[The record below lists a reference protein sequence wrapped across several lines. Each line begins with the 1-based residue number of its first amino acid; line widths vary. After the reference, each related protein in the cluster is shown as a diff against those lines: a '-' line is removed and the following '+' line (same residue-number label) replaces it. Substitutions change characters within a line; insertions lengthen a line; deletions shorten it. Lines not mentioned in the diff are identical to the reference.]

1 MNNEKRYESIQP
13 MDYILCKKDNG
24 IILKNTIIQDLGD
37 SINLLNELMSFNS
50 QQLSPSNID
59 ATGDLEFLVI
69 LLGKEQSSPHRC
81 IKYKSP
87 SKYWKSYNY
96 SMGNEWTIET
106 FKVMSQ
112 SEEKI

>member
-87 SKYWKSYNY
+87 SKY
-96 SMGNEWTIET
+96 
-106 FKVMSQ
+106 
-112 SEEKI
+112 